1 MDIWQETGSV
11 RFSDIDRSDRITLS
25 ALFSYFQEAAINH
38 AKELGA
44 GRDVL
49 ESYKQAW
56 ILSRFSLVMDRR
68 LYYDQAFVI
77 RTWPRGTDKLFAVRD
92 FDMRS
97 LEGEVLV
104 RAKSA
109 WLIIDTEKRRIV
121 RPQAITGKMPLN
133 EGIDSLNEPARAL
146 EDNSRLQSFGSR
158 TALYSDID
166 YNGHVNNV
174 RYIQWIAD
182 ISEPCILESA
192 SSLRFDINYVNELKI
207 GESAALFIGDS
218 EGGLLAY
225 EGRHENKT
233 TFRAQLTIL

>member
-11 RFSDIDRSDRITLS
+11 RFSDIDRSDRITLT
-25 ALFSYFQEAAINH
+25 AVFGYFQEVAINH
-38 AKELGA
+38 AQELGA
-44 GRDVL
+44 GRAVL
-49 ESYKQAW
+49 AECKQAW
-56 ILSRFSLVMDRR
+56 VLSRFSLVMDRR
-68 LYYDQAFVI
+68 PHYGESLVI

-92 FDMRS
+92 FDMHN
-97 LEGEVLV
+97 EQGEVLV

-121 RPQAITGKMPLN
+121 RPQTVTNKMPLN
-133 EGIDSLNEPARAL
+133 EGIDSFSEPARAL
-146 EDNSRLQSFGSR
+146 EDQQGLKSAGAR

-182 ISEPCILESA
+182 ISEPSILEGV
-192 SSLRFDINYVNELKI
+192 SSMRFDVNYVNELKI
-207 GESAALFIGDS
+207 GQSAELFIGVDQNRI
-218 EGGLLAY
+218 AY
-225 EGRHENKT
+225 EGRHEGQT